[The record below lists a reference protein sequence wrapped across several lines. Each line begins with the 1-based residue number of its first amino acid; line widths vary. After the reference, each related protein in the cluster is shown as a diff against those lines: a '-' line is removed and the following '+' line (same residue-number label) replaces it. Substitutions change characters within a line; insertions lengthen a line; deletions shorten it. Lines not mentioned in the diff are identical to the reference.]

1 MKLINRKHLTIHN
14 GRLSGLPPD
23 IFPNILMTLREKLLK
38 LAGNKKTGHEV
49 RSGGGDRIRTG
60 VQTYSTKAFY
70 MFIPALIV
78 GK

>member
-1 MKLINRKHLTIHN
+1 MEIFQHN
-14 GRLSGLPPD
+14 LQ
-23 IFPNILMTLREKLLK
+23 ILEAKKQLGPAE
-38 LAGNKKTGHEV
+38 NKKTGLSV
-49 RSGGGDRIRTG
+49 RPCGGDRIRTG